1 MTKEPFKIFTYNGY
15 TLGEIGIC
23 REPYTI
29 TEFSNVKAWGADVI
43 VTMTKVEEFGID
55 NFKKKISDSCIRW
68 LHLPVNDFDV
78 PSENISLIIEELLN
92 LLNSNKRILIH
103 CKGGQGRSG
112 MFAMKLLV
120 EQGQDPNIAMKK
132 IRKIRPYA
140 IETKQQENW
149 ASKKYCNKS
158 NQS

>member
-1 MTKEPFKIFTYNGY
+1 MTKETFKIFSYNGY

-23 REPYTI
+23 RQPHIIE
-29 TEFSNVKAWGADVI
+29 EFNKVKAWDADVI
-43 VTMTKVEEFGID
+43 VTMTKVEEFGIYD
-55 NFKKKISDSCIRW
+55 FIKKISNCCIRW

-78 PSENISLIIEELLN
+78 PSQNIDTIIEELLI

-112 MFAMKLLV
+112 MLAMRLLV

-132 IRKIRPYA
+132 IREIRPFA

-149 ASKKYCNKS
+149 AGKKHCNKS

>member
-1 MTKEPFKIFTYNGY
+1 M
-15 TLGEIGIC
+15 
-23 REPYTI
+23 
-29 TEFSNVKAWGADVI
+29 D
-43 VTMTKVEEFGID
+43 
-55 NFKKKISDSCIRW
+55 
-68 LHLPVNDFDV
+68 DFDI
-78 PSENISLIIEELLN
+78 PAENISLIIEELLN

-112 MFAMKLLV
+112 MFAMRLLV
-120 EQGQDPNIAMKK
+120 EQGLDPNKAIKK